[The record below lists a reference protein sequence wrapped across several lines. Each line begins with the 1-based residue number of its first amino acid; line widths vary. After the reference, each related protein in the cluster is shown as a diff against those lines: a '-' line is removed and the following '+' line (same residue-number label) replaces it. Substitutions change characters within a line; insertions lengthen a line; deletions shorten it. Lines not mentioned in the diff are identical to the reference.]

1 MEGHDTPEA
10 WVAFAWPYFR
20 ALQQTVVRNG
30 TVLTTDEDNLAEL
43 TAHAESFRA
52 TTLPILQSLGVAE
65 WPFPPGRQKH
75 GFLISVIRAVNDF
88 AENHRIVFII

>member
-43 TAHAESFRA
+43 PRMRKLPRHHAA
-52 TTLPILQSLGVAE
+52 DPAVA
-65 WPFPPGRQKH
+65 GR
-75 GFLISVIRAVNDF
+75 GRVAVPAGSAEAWIFDISHSRR
-88 AENHRIVFII
+88 E